1 MPLLFNNN
9 FIKKLMQV
17 AYFSQGHQV
26 CVYLCG
32 AYVSFKRKQQAVS
45 ATATESPAP
54 SGCVRQYSDS
64 NTH

>member
-1 MPLLFNNN
+1 
-9 FIKKLMQV
+9 MQV